1 MALVLYFFLS
11 VAFNLEA
18 PEAGLV
24 LLPYLTSKQEVIPSK
39 FNPMKLSKLPK
50 LLAKAE
56 QCTSREE
63 AQKILR
69 KSSKLT
75 YKTTIT
81 NE

>member
-1 MALVLYFFLS
+1 
-11 VAFNLEA
+11 
-18 PEAGLV
+18 
-24 LLPYLTSKQEVIPSK
+24 
-39 FNPMKLSKLPK
+39 MKLTKLPK

-63 AQKILR
+63 AQKIIK

-75 YKTTIT
+75 RKIIIT